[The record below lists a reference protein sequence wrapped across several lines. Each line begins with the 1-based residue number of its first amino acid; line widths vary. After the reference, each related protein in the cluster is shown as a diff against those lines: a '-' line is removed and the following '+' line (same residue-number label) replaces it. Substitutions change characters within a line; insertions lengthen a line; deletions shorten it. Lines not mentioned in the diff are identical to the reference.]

1 MRIRVS
7 GLIVRDGQVALVEF
21 CDAKK
26 GVHYDLPGGGLEP
39 NESLHEGVR
48 RECREEI
55 GCEVSVGRLLLV
67 TEYFPA
73 RDGGTYSDQPT
84 LDLIFECVLLAGQ
97 EPHLPVIPD
106 EDQIGAKWMPVAT
119 LAQHTFKPEVAAIL
133 LARVVASMDDGLR
146 LDGWR

>member
-7 GLIVRDGQVALVEF
+7 GLIVREGQVALVEF
-21 CDAKK
+21 RDDKK
-26 GVHYDLPGGGLEP
+26 GIHYDLPGGGLES
-39 NESLHEGVR
+39 NEALHEGVR

-55 GCEVSVGRLLLV
+55 GCEVDVGRLLLV

-84 LDLIFECVLLAGQ
+84 LDLIFECVLLAEQ
-97 EPHLPVIPD
+97 EPHLPEIPD
-106 EDQIGAKWMPVAT
+106 EDQIGAKWMPLAT
-119 LAQHTFKPEVAAIL
+119 LAQHTFKPEVAAVL
-133 LARVVASMDDGLR
+133 LARLRSQMSDGLW

>member
-7 GLIVRDGQVALVEF
+7 GLIVRKGQVALVEF
-21 CDAKK
+21 RDAKK

-39 NESLHEGVR
+39 NETLHEGVR

-55 GCEVSVGRLLLV
+55 GCEVDVGRLLLV

-84 LDLIFECVLLAGQ
+84 LDLIFECVLLVGQ

-106 EDQIGAKWMPVAT
+106 EDQIGAKWMPLAA
-119 LAQHTFKPEVAAIL
+119 LAQHTFKPEVATAL
-133 LARVVASMDDGLR
+133 LARLHSPMDDGLR
-146 LDGWR
+146 VDGWR